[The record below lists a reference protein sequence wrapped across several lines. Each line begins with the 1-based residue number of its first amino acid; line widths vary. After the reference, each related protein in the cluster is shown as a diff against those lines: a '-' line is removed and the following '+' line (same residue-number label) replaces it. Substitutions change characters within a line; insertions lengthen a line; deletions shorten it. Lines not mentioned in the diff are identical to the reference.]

1 MTSQEIVNK
10 YFELYKKQGHKLI
23 PNMSLVPEGDSTLL
37 FVNSGMFPLVPY
49 LSGEKHPLGT
59 RLMDVQRALRFDDI
73 EEAGKTI
80 RHTTCFHMIGNWS
93 LGDYFKK
100 EQLSWIYSFFIEELG
115 LDPQRIYPSVFAG
128 DEFAP
133 KDIESIKIIQEIFA
147 KYGVKAEEGQRIFA
161 HDRKENWWQRGD
173 AVGELGGPDSEVF
186 YYLGDGEPPL
196 GKDFADYQDEFLE
209 IGNSVFMQYRRTP
222 DLGWEELPQKN
233 VDFGGGLERIAL
245 VVQKKKD
252 IFETDNFWPLIQ
264 KLESL
269 SGKEYRADAQTTQA
283 MRIVADHI
291 RTATLIAMDGVIPS
305 NKDHGY
311 VLRRFIRRMVR
322 FGKKLGIEKNVAV
335 DLVPT
340 VGSMLEWLY
349 PDLSSK
355 NEEIQKIFIE
365 EERRFIHTLEQSEKA
380 VAESV
385 QPLKIYASDSVKVA
399 TSVIANQYTLGA
411 APTSDPLV
419 EDNASAATAN
429 VAFYLYQ
436 SRGTVPD
443 MVVDKTRE
451 IGVHIDQKKFEQYYN
466 LLFKQHQ
473 ELSRKGAEQKFKG
486 GLADHSEEVVRFHTA
501 THLLHQALRM
511 TLGTHV
517 QQYGSNIT
525 GERLRFDFA
534 HTSALTEKEIS
545 DVEQIVNST
554 ISQKLPVDFVMLPK
568 TEAEKSG
575 ALHFF
580 KEKYPDTVK
589 VYFVGKSL
597 ESAFSKEFCGGP
609 HVKNLSEMNP
619 TFKIYKQEAVGK
631 GVRRI
636 YAKFA

>member
-1 MTSQEIVNK
+1 MTSQEILRR
-10 YFELYKKQGHKLI
+10 YFALYESQGHKQI

-100 EQLSWIYSFFIEELG
+100 EQLSWIYEFFIEKLG
-115 LDPQRIYPSVFAG
+115 LDPKRLYPSVFAG

-133 KDIESIKIIQEIFA
+133 KDTESIEILQKIFA
-147 KYGVKAEEGQRIFA
+147 KYGVEAKEGERIFA

-245 VVQKKKD
+245 VVQKKTD

-269 SGKEYRADAQTTQA
+269 SGKKYRESTEITQA

-311 VLRRFIRRMVR
+311 VLRRFIRRMIR
-322 FGKKLGIEKNVAV
+322 FGKKLGIQKNVAV
-335 DLVPT
+335 DLVPV
-340 VGSMLEWLY
+340 VGTMLAWLY
-349 PDLSSK
+349 PELSSK
-355 NEEIQKIFIE
+355 SGEIQGVFAEE
-365 EERRFIHTLEQSEKA
+365 EERFVKTLEQSEKTILKTVTDKTITSTVSAAA
-380 VAESV
+380 VAF
-385 QPLKIYASDSVKVA
+385 D
-399 TSVIANQYTLGA
+399 
-411 APTSDPLV
+411 
-419 EDNASAATAN
+419 
-429 VAFYLYQ
+429 LYQ
-436 SRGTVPD
+436 SIGTVPD
-443 MVVDKTRE
+443 MVVDRARE
-451 IGVHIDQKKFEQYYN
+451 LGVAIDQKEFEKKYGE
-466 LLFKQHQ
+466 LFKKHQ

-511 TLGTHV
+511 TLGSHV

-525 GERLRFDFA
+525 GERLRFDFS
-534 HTSALTEKEIS
+534 HTAPLSDKEIAA
-545 DVEQIVNST
+545 VTKIVND
-554 ISQKLPVDFVMLPK
+554 IIKEKLPVNFVMLPK
-568 TEAEKSG
+568 GKAEESG

-589 VYFVGKSL
+589 VYYVGQSL
-597 ESAFSKEFCGGP
+597 ETAFSKEFCGGP
-609 HVKNLSEMNP
+609 HVQNLAQMSP
-619 TFKIYKQEAVGK
+619 TFTIYKQEAVGK
-631 GVRRI
+631 GVRRV